1 MSAGR
6 LAGRYSLLRPLGAGG
21 MGKVWLARDEM
32 LERDVAVKELTLPEG
47 MPDKERSEAV
57 TRAVREAQA
66 TARLRHPGIVA
77 LHDVVVEQDRPWL
90 VMELLRGRTLGDTVR
105 DFGPMPP
112 DYAARVGAD
121 VLEALMVAH
130 AQGLQH
136 RDVKPGN
143 VFLTESGRVVLT
155 DFGIARQEGQATL
168 TEQGLMIGSPGFI
181 APERLEGHP
190 GGPASDLWSLGATL
204 YVALTG
210 APAYSGSMADRVR
223 ATLTQPVPVAPG
235 PLGPVVAAMMAQHPG
250 ARPDPR
256 LVVDALRQ
264 VAAGLPAPKLPAG
277 EMATAPSG
285 SGGRGKLGVLV
296 AAVVV
301 VALAAAATTGF
312 LLLRDRDG
320 AAASAFTTPH
330 GRLHA
335 DRRAGPRRHPED
347 RQPAQ
352 GAARLR
358 RRGPGVRLPALGGED
373 RREPAGA
380 EGLRHRRSVVD
391 DRGVGAQAVPEPEA
405 HLGQERHDQL
415 DLAGDRRGGQPA
427 GHPHPGAR
435 RQGSRRG
442 GVRLRAAGP
451 RRPYALRLRLLPAGQ
466 PRRERLVHHAQRP
479 ADRRPDHAVGAESR
493 AGERAD
499 VARWRVTSTSWR
511 AATG

>member
-277 EMATAPSG
+277 EVATAPSG

-320 AAASAFTTPH
+320 AAASAFTTPMDVCTLI
-330 GRLHA
+330 GAQDLGGILKTA
-335 DRRAGPRRHPED
+335 NPPKAQPDSDDAGPECGYPLSAAKTGVSLQVQKDSDTVDPWSMTEVSARKLFQSQKRTWGRNDTISWTWPEIGVAGNQRATRTPVHD
-347 RQPAQ
+347 VKGVGEEAF
-352 GAARLR
+352 GFEL
-358 RRGPGVRLPALGGED
+358 RGPDGRMHSAYVFYRLANLVVSASYTTLSD
-373 RREPAGA
+373 RPT
-380 EGLRHRRSVVD
+380 D
-391 DRGVGAQAVPEPEA
+391 DQIMQSA
-405 HLGQERHDQL
+405 
-415 DLAGDRRGGQPA
+415 
-427 GHPHPGAR
+427 
-435 RQGSRRG
+435 
-442 GVRLRAAGP
+442 LRAAQASE
-451 RRPYALRLRLLPAGQ
+451 RTLRDG
-466 PRRERLVHHAQRP
+466 
-479 ADRRPDHAVGAESR
+479 G
-493 AGERAD
+493 
-499 VARWRVTSTSWR
+499 
-511 AATG
+511 